1 MKKRKIIVLSATVL
15 LAIAAFPS
23 LSSAVTGGPP
33 TRDSI
38 SYVMGQSG
46 CQMNLQFDPNGNVTS
61 ASVSPA
67 FAPPP
72 ASCPPNP
79 YCVDHCNIDEGYSC
93 NVEWYCPDSGPPS
106 YCTDAYWYCYLWS
119 PDELTEVVSCEWRT
133 PGVEGWGYCEEGGY
147 TPAPISCAP
156 PPAPLAVT
164 AAASLCS
171 GLTVEDGNVTDS
183 WVYKDCPTVPTES
196 GLVINCSLGVA
207 VGQRLAVEK
216 EVMEELAGS
225 CTYRTPLPGGTT
237 KITTFQCTMLG
248 WAESNGCT
256 CGVSDGCK
264 TGAKTT
270 RTGVYCP

>member
-72 ASCPPNP
+72 VFACPPNQ
-79 YCVDHCNIDEGYSC
+79 YCYLEEYDGAY
-93 NVEWYCPDSGPPS
+93 YCPDLNAYDPFQDPTCTNPSWSCYHNGDSHQEDCSWWGGIDPYYCGPTDFHPLPN
-106 YCTDAYWYCYLWS
+106 YCS
-119 PDELTEVVSCEWRT
+119 PPV
-133 PGVEGWGYCEEGGY
+133 
-147 TPAPISCAP
+147 PAPIVTAP
-156 PPAPLAVT
+156 TVN